1 MADRTK
7 APSILEPVDEHSGA
21 QLPPLFAEAITE
33 LRSAISRCD
42 QAGISEITLVSALM
56 SEAMPRLVDV
66 YGHSGASLALA
77 ELAREL
83 SATGQPPAVLQ

>member
-7 APSILEPVDEHSGA
+7 PQSLLEPVDEHSGA

-33 LRSAISRCD
+33 LRAAISRCD
-42 QAGISEITLVSALM
+42 ATGIPKITVVSALM

-83 SATGQPPAVLQ
+83 SSTGEPPAMLQ